1 MALDQTTEAF
11 LKGLAEQEGPAF
23 HELPPEKCR
32 ELFTAYACVSLQ
44 GDVVSMDSGNKSDH

>member
-32 ELFTAYACVSLQ
+32 ELFTGLCVSLQ
-44 GDVVSMDSGNKSDH
+44 GDVVNIQDKSDH

>member
-23 HELPPEKCR
+23 HELPPENAENC
-32 ELFTAYACVSLQ
+32 LPAYASA
-44 GDVVSMDSGNKSDH
+44 SKATW